1 MQKYFEIWKAALLTP
16 AKTFKAQSRKADLT
30 EGAKHVGLAGLIAG
44 IIAGLGVLL
53 LGTAI
58 DAAAGLGAS
67 VGVAGFITSVIV
79 TPIMMIISW
88 LIGSGIYYIFAM
100 ILGGRGNF
108 TTQSYLIALYTA
120 PIAIITAVLGLIPL
134 VGILNLLVFIYSLY
148 LLTLALKETHRF
160 TTIKAAL
167 TWIIPLVLII
177 IAVFL
182 LGAAFLAG
190 LGLGSVAD
198 LGALGVA

>member
-1 MQKYFEIWKAALLTP
+1 MIWLLLP
-16 AKTFKAQSRKADLT
+16 PPI
-30 EGAKHVGLAGLIAG
+30 V
-44 IIAGLGVLL
+44 GVLL
-53 LGTAI
+53 LGTAL
-58 DAAAGLGAS
+58 DAAGLGAS

-79 TPIMMIISW
+79 TPIVSIISW

-100 ILGGRGNF
+100 ILGGRGNYK
-108 TTQSYLIALYTA
+108 TQSYLIAIYSA
-120 PIAIITAVLGLIPL
+120 PIAIITSIIGLIPL
-134 VGILNLLVFIYSLY
+134 VGILNFLVFLYSLY

-160 TTIKAAL
+160 TTLKAAL

-177 IAVFL
+177 IAAFL